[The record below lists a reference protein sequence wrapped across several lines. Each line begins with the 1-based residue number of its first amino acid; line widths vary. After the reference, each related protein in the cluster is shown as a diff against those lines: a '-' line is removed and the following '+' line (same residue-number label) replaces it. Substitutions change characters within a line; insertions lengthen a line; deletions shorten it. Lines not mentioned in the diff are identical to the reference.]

1 MPTTNSAKKRLRQSE
16 KRRKQN
22 RSLRSEIRTRTKQ
35 LLETDSVEAARE
47 QLPDLYRLL
56 DRAAGKDVIHE
67 NKAARKKSQIA
78 RHVEKLARE
87 D

>member
-35 LLETDSVEAARE
+35 LLEADSVEAARE

>member
-35 LLETDSVEAARE
+35 LLSADSAEAARE

-67 NKAARKKSQIA
+67 NKAARKKSQLA
-78 RHVEKLARE
+78 RHVERLE
-87 D
+87 QEE